1 MLVSHSHKF
10 IFIKTKKTGGST
22 IEKIIFNNFFDPKI
36 DICTGSRTD
45 RVPKVNINHGSGHLG
60 WRNVKTHVSE
70 DQWNSYYK
78 FTIERNPWDKVVSQ
92 YYWKTKNKP
101 QDFSDWLTPSNNNF
115 KTLSDWNRY
124 AKSNPV
130 VDQVINYNN
139 FKSEVLSLFNNVFNL
154 DLTEQI
160 IDNTRT
166 KSGYRKKHYT
176 ELYQNEDQIK
186 MVSKRFSREIDYFD
200 YKYGD

>member
-10 IFIKTKKTGGST
+10 IFLKTKKTGGST
-22 IEKIIFNNFFDPKI
+22 IEKIVFNNFFDPRI

-45 RVPKVNINHGSGHLG
+45 GVPKVNIKSGSGHIG
-60 WRNVKTHVSE
+60 WANIKSHVTD
-70 DQWNSYYK
+70 DQWKSYYK

-124 AKSNPV
+124 AKSTPV